1 MEIVLVKTG
10 ESSYEVRDDLSKE
23 DVTKFLVELEKMV
36 DEAEIPNEPYE
47 VDIAS
52 EIDRI
57 VDSVRDVD

>member
-1 MEIVLVKTG
+1 
-10 ESSYEVRDDLSKE
+10 VRDDLSKE